1 MRLYFTLLTKEF
13 DLDTSVW
20 DYMVEFFYNLLYVY
34 SVSIMVSYLALAIL
48 SFISVRKYLHK
59 NSFVDYK
66 DILNTNFAP
75 SVSILAPA
83 YNEGATIIE
92 NVRSILSIH
101 YSNFEVII
109 INDGSK
115 DDTLQKCIDEYD
127 MVLVDY
133 AIDPKIETK
142 PIRGIY
148 KSRNKAFGQLLLV
161 DKENGGKSDALN
173 VGLNV
178 ATYDYVTCIDVDCVL
193 EQDALLKLM
202 KPFMDE
208 QEREVV
214 ATGGVIRIA
223 NSCVIEDGRLLEVKV
238 PENYIARSQSLEYIR
253 AFLLGRMA
261 WSLMDGLILI
271 SGALGVFNKKIA
283 IEVGGYDHDTVG
295 EDMELVVRMRR
306 FMLEQKR
313 KYTVAFIPD
322 PLCWTECPETWNILG
337 RQRNRWTRGTIETLW
352 KHRGMLFNPKYKML
366 GSLSYP
372 YWLLFEYLAPLL
384 EAFGLSLF
392 FLLALVGLVNWSF
405 FMLMMFLVFGFSICF
420 SVLSLLIEEITYH
433 NYTRK
438 RDLLALLKVGL
449 IEPLIYHPFIVHS
462 AVMGNIDYFMGRSS
476 WGEMTRKGFNANAA
490 TKPKTEGE
498 GAVAEGIPDEKQS
511 QPKKIQVVKTVAP
524 SKKNPK
530 INSSFTTWATG
541 AVAVLA
547 LCLYLVIDLDAL
559 LTKDELTVSK
569 QIKTIFLPEQQASKI
584 VVKKERDFLKRTLER
599 SLEKQKAAKE
609 KKEKEE
615 KHKSISEPVLLTEDG
630 GHEKEINKTAKEK
643 KASKNAT
650 SNNKETPEKKK
661 SVETKPKKKPEPI
674 KESKPAKTKTAV
686 SNNKPSANTR
696 AVSPKPGY
704 IYIVAG
710 SYKTEAKANEMW
722 EELEIM
728 GFSKK
733 VMIYSDGYYRVTY
746 NSFNDDAKA
755 KIYLAGIKS
764 NMNDKAWL
772 YRAK

>member
-1 MRLYFTLLTKEF
+1 MKLFVTLLTKEF

-20 DYMVEFFYNLLYVY
+20 DYLVEFFYNILYVY
-34 SVSIMVSYLALAIL
+34 SVSIMVSYMALAIL
-48 SFISVRKYLHK
+48 SFISVRRYLHR

-101 YSNFEVII
+101 YSNFEVVI

-115 DDTLQKCIDEYD
+115 DNTLQKCIDEYD
-127 MVLVDY
+127 MELVDY

-148 KSRNKAFGQLLLV
+148 KSKNKAFNQLVLI

-208 QEREVV
+208 QEREVI

-261 WSLMDGLILI
+261 WSLLDGLILI

-283 IEVGGYDHDTVG
+283 IEVGGYDHNTVG

-352 KHRGMLFNPKYKML
+352 THRGMLFNPKYKLL

-372 YWLLFEYLAPLL
+372 YWLMFEYLAPLL

-405 FMLMMFLVFGFSICF
+405 FLLMMFLVFGFSITF

-433 NYTRK
+433 NYKRK
-438 RDLLALLKVGL
+438 RDLLNLLKVGL
-449 IEPLIYHPFIVHS
+449 IEPLVYHPFVVHS
-462 AVMGNIDYFMGRSS
+462 AVMGNIDYIMGRSS
-476 WGEMTRKGFNANAA
+476 WGEMTRKGFAA
-490 TKPKTEGE
+490 TPAPKSPAEEETAE
-498 GAVAEGIPDEKQS
+498 GAESGVSDERQS
-511 QPKKIQVVKTVAP
+511 QPKKIQVVKTVVPA
-524 SKKNPK
+524 KKK
-530 INSSFTTWATG
+530 KTVISSSITTWMTAS
-541 AVAVLA
+541 VAVFA
-547 LCLYLVIDLDAL
+547 LLLYLVIDLDAL
-559 LTKDELTVSK
+559 LTKEELTVNK
-569 QIKTIFLPEQQASKI
+569 KLKTIFVPEKAASKM
-584 VVKKERDFLKRTLER
+584 VVMKERDFLKRTLER
-599 SLEKQKAAKE
+599 SLEKQK
-609 KKEKEE
+609 KKKKKNEYKQLT
-615 KHKSISEPVLLTEDG
+615 EPVLLKEDG
-630 GHEKEINKTAKEK
+630 SHKDEIESKSSTEIKKETKKETKIPKSEKPTVEVK
-643 KASKNAT
+643 KP
-650 SNNKETPEKKK
+650 TPEKKK
-661 SVETKPKKKPEPI
+661 TPEKVAKKPSTSSVASSPGPN
-674 KESKPAKTKTAV
+674 SHAVKPTK
-686 SNNKPSANTR
+686 
-696 AVSPKPGY
+696 GY
-704 IYIVAG
+704 IYIIAG
-710 SYKTEAKANEMW
+710 SYKTEKKANEMW
-722 EELEIM
+722 EELEVM

-733 VMIYSDGYYRVTY
+733 IMIYSDGYYRVAY
-746 NSFNDDAKA
+746 NAFNEDKKA
-755 KIYLAGIKS
+755 KIYLSGIRS
-764 NMNDKAWL
+764 NMNEKAWL